1 MKKSWQLLPAAML
14 LATTVAHASAL
25 TFTSKEQ
32 PTSVLELYTSQGC
45 SSCPPA
51 EKWLS
56 SLTQSPDLWKKVI
69 PLAFHVDYW
78 DYLGWQDPFANKN
91 YSARQ
96 RAYTRSGRT
105 SSVYTPGFV
114 VAGHEWRGWYKNEP
128 LHLPTQQ
135 KAVGKLQLTL
145 DDNNVKVAF
154 EPKQAP
160 PKGLTLYV
168 ARLGF
173 AIDTQITK
181 GENAGKTIKHDFVVL
196 SLQQVSAS
204 SSNHWRTKLHKD
216 PRGERQA
223 VVAWLGVPGVPA
235 PYQAVGGWIS
245 Q

>member
-1 MKKSWQLLPAAML
+1 MNKSWQVWPAVLLLGCTMAQGSVQ
-14 LATTVAHASAL
+14 TL
-25 TFTSKEQ
+25 TSSEQ

-56 SLTQSPDLWKKVI
+56 SLTQSPDLWKQVI

-78 DYLGWQDPFANKN
+78 DYLGWQDPFANQS

-96 RAYTRSGRT
+96 RAYARSGGTR
-105 SSVYTPGFV
+105 SVYTPGFV
-114 VAGHEWRGWYKNEP
+114 VAGHEWRGWFQNQP
-128 LHLPTQQ
+128 LRLPEQQ
-135 KAVGKLQLTL
+135 KAVGRLQLSL
-145 DDNNVKVAF
+145 DDNQVEVAF
-154 EPKQAP
+154 KPEQTP

-173 AIDTQITK
+173 GIDTQITN

-196 SLQQVSAS
+196 SLQQVSAVS
-204 SSNHWRTKLHKD
+204 DNHWRTKLHKD

-223 VVAWLGVPGVPA
+223 VVAWLGASGNPA
-235 PYQAVGGWIS
+235 PYQAVGGWID

>member
-1 MKKSWQLLPAAML
+1 MKKSWQFWPVVLLLGCAM
-14 LATTVAHASAL
+14 AQGSVQTL
-25 TFTSKEQ
+25 TSGEQ

-56 SLTQSPDLWKKVI
+56 SLAQYPDLWTKLI

-78 DYLGWQDPFANKN
+78 DYLGWQDPFANQS

-96 RAYTRSGRT
+96 RAYTRSGGT
-105 SSVYTPGFV
+105 QSVYTPGFV
-114 VAGHEWRGWYKNEP
+114 VAGHEWRGWFQHQP
-128 LHLPTQQ
+128 LTLPEQQ
-135 KAVGKLQLTL
+135 EAVGTLQLSL
-145 DDNNVKVAF
+145 DDDDLKVEF
-154 EPKQAP
+154 EPRKTP
-160 PKGLTLYV
+160 PKGLLLYV

-173 AIDTQITK
+173 GIDTQITK

-196 SLQQVSAS
+196 SLQQVSATRD
-204 SSNHWRTKLHKD
+204 NHWRTKLHKD

-223 VVAWLGVPGVPA
+223 VVAWLGAPGDPT

-245 Q
+245 P